1 MFIVNCSCSNCK
13 KEYCCF
19 SEDELKYIEDIE
31 WEVKNDA
38 PKDCLEYKIDGYSI
52 YMHVKSLIVPE
63 RDKTGPNH
71 VILKKPIKIHG
82 TTDEEKLQWIGL
94 VLKHINDILDI
105 PLWNPSLYDNFSL
118 DFNNDTLYM
127 IYADNNCSTKGNG
140 ACSHIFFNQ
149 NRVLNIYDVTRD
161 TYIPRNGAKTD
172 GPDYEVVFNCKTDRL
187 NDCLRDS
194 FNTIQVGF
202 QWMPAI
208 IEEMANDFELF
219 IDNYREYIL
228 NNLWM
233 VVDWQ
238 ICSEDSFIARIII
251 KDACITQID
260 FSLGMG
266 AKKLNAYVTRDSFH
280 SNEENKDLIE
290 PLYYRKS
297 LKLAKQELRSNKK
310 CYPESDGSS
319 TFSMIDLNN
328 IEISRIPKSKLSE
341 YSTYSDRYNRLID
354 SIGQAIGP
362 IQITPK
368 NPIPISGRSA
378 TSVIQSLMTDLS
390 RIDPRLVDLRIPK
403 EALKNFS
410 TNRWNDTIIIL
421 YGANEDMTLDDLIVC
436 SDNKVMDIMNVSDFM
451 ATENLDGNTTNKR
464 VYCIRLNATYQ
475 SYIDGLSMDDWQKR
489 MLPELKTD
497 FTNCIDSI
505 RNWYLECMNYYPKGN
520 VREKSYVIRIIINDA
535 RITKIQYSILPSPG
549 ITYEWW
555 KNKHFDEFYILIT
568 N

>member
-1 MFIVNCSCSNCK
+1 MKYIENI
-13 KEYCCF
+13 EYDI
-19 SEDELKYIEDIE
+19 EQDELKDI
-31 WEVKNDA
+31 
-38 PKDCLEYKIDGYSI
+38 LEYKIHEYSI
-52 YMHVKSLIVPE
+52 YKIEKSLIVPE
-63 RDKTGPNH
+63 WYGIGPKH

-94 VLKHINDILDI
+94 VLKHINDTLDI
-105 PLWNPSLYDNFSL
+105 PLWDPSLYDNFSL
-118 DFNNDTLYM
+118 DFNNDTLYI
-127 IYADNNCSTKGNG
+127 IYADNDCSTKGDG

-161 TYIPRNGAKTD
+161 TNITRNEAKTD

-194 FNTIQVGF
+194 FNTIQDVL

-208 IEEMANDFELF
+208 IKEMANDFELF

-228 NNLWM
+228 NNLCM

-251 KDACITQID
+251 KDDCIIQID

-266 AKKLNAYVTRDSFH
+266 DKKLLSYSKRRYSQNDTTNNNS
-280 SNEENKDLIE
+280 IE
-290 PLYYRKS
+290 PLYYKKS
-297 LKLAKQELRSNKK
+297 LTLAKQELRANKK
-310 CYPESDGSS
+310 CYPESGGSS

-328 IEISRIPKSKLSE
+328 IEISRIPKSKLPE

-505 RNWYLECMNYYPKGN
+505 RNWYLERMNYYPKGN

-555 KNKHFDEFYILIT
+555 ENKHFDEFYILIT